1 MRMSHISQIIKAN
14 KPTVTFEFFPPR
26 TPEVSGKL
34 FETIKTLEAYDPSFV
49 SVTYGA
55 GGTTRQT
62 THELVKRI
70 CEETKIPPI
79 PHLTCIGH
87 SKEEIS
93 EILDKYS
100 DLGVHTILALRG
112 DPPVNNPDYD
122 RSQDDFQYA
131 GDLVSFIKNFE
142 SAKTPRG
149 TFGIGV
155 AGFPEGH
162 HHTPDRLQEMAY
174 MKQKVEQGADYICT
188 QLFFDNNAFF
198 DYKDRC
204 HLEGI
209 NIPIIAGV
217 MPITTLKGMKRM
229 AELSAGTNFTAK
241 LLRRVYRYQDSPQDL
256 KKAGI
261 DFAIEQCQ
269 ELIDRGVD
277 GIHLYTLNQST
288 ATVEILKQLKI
299 NR

>member
-1 MRMSHISQIIKAN
+1 MSKISQIIKNN
-14 KPTVTFEFFPPR
+14 KPTITFEFFPPK
-26 TPEVSGKL
+26 TAEIGEKL

-87 SKEEIS
+87 SKREIS

-100 DLGVHTILALRG
+100 ELGVHTILALRG
-112 DPPVNNPDYD
+112 DPPVDNPNYD
-122 RSQDDFQYA
+122 RAQDDFQYA

-142 SAKTPRG
+142 SEKTPKSS
-149 TFGIGV
+149 FGIGV

-162 HHTPDRLQEMAY
+162 HHTPDRLLEMAH
-174 MKQKVEQGADYICT
+174 MKQKVEEGADYICT
-188 QLFFDNNAFF
+188 QLFFDNHAFF

-209 NIPIIAGV
+209 SIPIIAGV
-217 MPITTLKGMKRM
+217 MPITSLKGMKRM

-241 LLRRVYRYQDSPQDL
+241 LLRRVHRYQDSPEDL

>member
-1 MRMSHISQIIKAN
+1 MRMAKIRDLIQNN
-14 KPTVTFEFFPPR
+14 KPTITFEFFPPR
-26 TPEVSGKL
+26 TPAVSGKL
-34 FETIKTLEAYDPSFV
+34 FETIQTLEAYDPSFV

-70 CEETKIPPI
+70 CEETQIPPI

-93 EILDKYS
+93 EILDKYA

-112 DPPVNNPDYD
+112 DPPVDNPNYD
-122 RSQDDFQYA
+122 RGQDDFKYA
-131 GDLVSFIKNFE
+131 ADLVKFIKEYE
-142 SAKTPRG
+142 SDRAPKG

-162 HHTPDRLQEMAY
+162 HMTPDRLLEMDY
-174 MKQKVEQGADYICT
+174 MKRKVDQGADYICT
-188 QLFFDNNAFF
+188 QLFFDNHAFF

-204 HLEGI
+204 KVADI
-209 NIPIIAGV
+209 DIPIIAGI
-217 MPITTLKGMKRM
+217 MPITTLKGMHRM
-229 AELSAGTNFTAK
+229 AELSAGTNFTAR
-241 LLRRVYRYQDSPQDL
+241 LLRKVYRYQDSPEDL

-261 DFAIEQCQ
+261 DYAIEQCQ

-288 ATVEILKQLKI
+288 ATVEILKQLK
-299 NR
+299 R